1 MIVRTPRPGSPTIQP
16 SVPSNSTSEEALD
29 LLPSLSLRR
38 CTRNGLR
45 SPPGRT
51 RGTRKQL
58 SPSGAWAS
66 TRNASDCGAEQNHLC
81 PRRAYMP
88 APASVPAPP
97 TVTGSAVVVL
107 ARTSE
112 PPCFSV
118 MAMPNSTPDL
128 VAGSRSSGSYTVD
141 SSAVSHSAASSGLI
155 RNDGTTACVI
165 DSGQPCPASICETS
179 MNPAA
184 RSTFAP
190 SPGSAHA
197 DVCSPLDT
205 EYSMIRW

>member
-1 MIVRTPRPGSPTIQP
+1 TIQP
-16 SVPSNSTSEEALD
+16 TVPSNSTSDEALD
-29 LLPSLSLRR
+29 LLPNLSFRR
-38 CTRNGLR
+38 CTRNGFR

-58 SPSGAWAS
+58 SPSGACAS
-66 TRNASDCGAEQNHLC
+66 TRNASDCGAEQNHLW
-81 PRRAYMP
+81 PRSAYMP
-88 APASVPAPP
+88 SPDPPLPEPCSPAPP
-97 TVTGSAVVVL
+97 GASPGVTGSATVVL

-128 VAGSRSSGSYTVD
+128 VAGSRSCGSYSRD
-141 SSAVSHSAASSGLI
+141 SSAGSHSAASPGLM
-155 RNDGTTACVI
+155 RSDGTTACVM

-184 RSTFAP
+184 RSTLAP
-190 SPGSAHA
+190 GPGAAHA
-197 DVCSPLDT
+197 DVCSPRET
-205 EYSMIRW
+205 ENSMIR